1 MRSDKSESSVVET
14 EKESFIE
21 RLVSSFGMII
31 LGIVLDLADL
41 ATFGAWGL
49 YLGALVGGSL
59 GLYLAYALRWGWKGQ
74 SLMAFVG
81 ASYCMLPATELLP
94 AATFVFAVAQFFKNR
109 KKP

>member
-1 MRSDKSESSVVET
+1 MTDKELESK
-14 EKESFIE
+14 EKETLIE

-31 LGIVLDLADL
+31 LGLFLDLADL

-49 YLGALVGGSL
+49 YLGALIGGSL

-74 SLMAFVG
+74 SVMAFVG

-94 AATFVFAVAQFFKNR
+94 AATFVFAVAQFFKN
-109 KKP
+109 KKQK